1 MTAMYLPYEFSSSL
15 LSTELALTPVSD
27 MPVYNVQ
34 AYGAAGDGATDDT
47 AAINACFAAAAAT
60 PGAFVVFPA
69 TASFYLITGPISVL
83 ASASI
88 IGGSGVTIAQQTQ
101 YKPVFDLFNVDHC
114 LISGFTLVLTGG
126 PFTGMGT
133 GFRADATY
141 AYSAGIWTNG
151 SGHTFHD
158 LLIQNFCM
166 GVYFSA
172 CNSAG
177 TALNSTLR
185 TGNCVRDIE
194 VSGANH
200 AVLALCQSGMRISGL
215 YSHDHF
221 DSSGGVNPTHGI
233 YMTGAYTTSQF
244 NCDLVVSNCVCVN
257 NLSGTAFQF
266 KCVHGAVVSNML
278 ADNCNGLFVGLDV
291 QDFTVTGIQ
300 AINDIASI
308 VPTFTLIKVWTQP
321 ARITATGVGI
331 TMSND
336 LIPISCTADDLR
348 LSDVNIS
355 SNHSGVATSQY
366 DIQLRGNNIVVD
378 GVKMHNRGTSQYRA
392 FTVGGAGYTTS
403 NVTISNIDVSNYF
416 SLCDLD
422 ASITG
427 INVINYSPG
436 LLRSMALLST
446 NYIEQV
452 GGIAQFNV
460 SRHPW
465 TGIRTISGGHVG
477 SGVLCPYPVLET
489 TTVFAIVDGTG
500 FNIGPPRCQPKLG
513 MKQEVVLFNQ
523 SSGALGT
530 ITWDTIY
537 TFAQPRTCRRP
548 A

>member
-1 MTAMYLPYEFSSSL
+1 
-15 LSTELALTPVSD
+15 
-27 MPVYNVQ
+27 
-34 AYGAAGDGATDDT
+34 
-47 AAINACFAAAAAT
+47 
-60 PGAFVVFPA
+60 
-69 TASFYLITGPISVL
+69 
-83 ASASI
+83 
-88 IGGSGVTIAQQTQ
+88 
-101 YKPVFDLFNVDHC
+101 
-114 LISGFTLVLTGG
+114 
-126 PFTGMGT
+126 
-133 GFRADATY
+133 
-141 AYSAGIWTNG
+141 
-151 SGHTFHD
+151 
-158 LLIQNFCM
+158 
-166 GVYFSA
+166 
-172 CNSAG
+172 
-177 TALNSTLR
+177 
-185 TGNCVRDIE
+185 
-194 VSGANH
+194 
-200 AVLALCQSGMRISGL
+200 
-215 YSHDHF
+215 
-221 DSSGGVNPTHGI
+221 
-233 YMTGAYTTSQF
+233 MTGAYTTSSF
-244 NCDLVVSNCVCVN
+244 HYDLVVSNCVCVN
-257 NLSGTAFQF
+257 NPYGTAFQF
-266 KCVHGAVVSNML
+266 KCVHGASVSNML
-278 ADNCNGLFVGLDV
+278 ADNCNGLFVGLDIE
-291 QDFTVTGIQ
+291 DFTVTGIQ

-537 TFAQPRTCRRP
+537 TFRAAPDLP
-548 A
+548 AAGMMISLTFYYIGTKWVEASPSMPSLT